1 MEGILNLVLSL
12 QINLLA
18 ARNERESVQ
27 IAMRP
32 KISWGGSGVAGIV
45 QVFSGDLC
53 STSGDRLVSLN
64 NYSYSLVCSSPY
76 KRSEVVVCR
85 LVVGQSLRLRR
96 VVPILGVPDA
106 LVPLDL
112 PVSQINLLPG

>member
-1 MEGILNLVLSL
+1 MDHFIIFFYIIHEISSLILSL

-32 KISWGGSGVAGIV
+32 KISWCASGVAGIL

-53 STSGDRLVSLN
+53 STSGDRLVSLDN
-64 NYSYSLVCSSPY
+64 CSDT
-76 KRSEVVVCR
+76 V
-85 LVVGQSLRLRR
+85 
-96 VVPILGVPDA
+96 
-106 LVPLDL
+106 
-112 PVSQINLLPG
+112 

>member
-1 MEGILNLVLSL
+1 MNVLTFERSLEFFFIMMLYEIFYYFLCINHGILSLVLSF

-32 KISWGGSGVAGIV
+32 KISWGASSVAGIV

-53 STSGDRLVSLN
+53 STSGDRLVPLG
-64 NYSYSLVCSSPY
+64 NYSDTVQC
-76 KRSEVVVCR
+76 V
-85 LVVGQSLRLRR
+85 
-96 VVPILGVPDA
+96 I
-106 LVPLDL
+106 
-112 PVSQINLLPG
+112 PVIFFL